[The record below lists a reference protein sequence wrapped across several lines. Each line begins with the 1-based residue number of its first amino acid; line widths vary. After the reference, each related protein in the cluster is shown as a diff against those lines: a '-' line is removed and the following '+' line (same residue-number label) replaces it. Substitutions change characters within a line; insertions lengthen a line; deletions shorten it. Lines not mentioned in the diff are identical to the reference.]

1 MNLVIYH
8 DNCVDG
14 FAAAWV
20 AHRALAQQGQA
31 DVRLFPASYGQEPPY
46 ELAKAA
52 RRVFILDF
60 SYPRTEMERLIEACR
75 KMVCL
80 DHHKTAE
87 AALAGLSGC
96 QFGDGES
103 GVMMAWRYFRPA
115 DAMPELIRRIS
126 DNDTGQRQMPHAS
139 EYGALIG
146 SFPFTLK
153 DYDDLNSIFEWE
165 HPDLL
170 LEIGAAIRRE
180 QKKRVELTIM
190 EARPVWLTSSCVAMV
205 VNCAD
210 RSQFSS
216 AGVKMAEKSTSG
228 VGGCWYLRSDGIVEW
243 SLRSL
248 KPEQAE
254 PLGLPSVDVAE
265 LAKLLGGGGHRHAA
279 GFTQSLRQLTEMLGG
294 PDAA

>member
-14 FAAAWV
+14 FAAAWI
-20 AHRALAQQGQA
+20 AHRVLTQQGQA

-46 ELAKAA
+46 VQAKAA
-52 RRVFILDF
+52 NCVFILDF
-60 SYPRTEMERLIEACR
+60 SYSRGEMERLIEACPR
-75 KMVCL
+75 LICL

-87 AALAGLSGC
+87 AALTGLPGC
-96 QFGDGES
+96 RFGDGES
-103 GVMMAWRYFRPA
+103 GAMMAWRYFRPA
-115 DAMPELIRRIS
+115 DALPELVRRIS
-126 DNDTGQRQMPHAS
+126 DNDTGQRRLPHAS
-139 EYGALIG
+139 EYSALIG
-146 SFPFTLK
+146 SFPFTLE
-153 DYDDLNSIFEWE
+153 DYDNLSSAFEWE
-165 HPDLL
+165 SPDLL
-170 LEIGAAIRRE
+170 LEIGVAIRRE
-180 QKKRVELTIM
+180 QQKRAALTVR
-190 EARPVWLTSSCVAMV
+190 EARPVWLTSSCVAMAA
-205 VNCAD
+205 NCAD

-216 AGVKMAEKSTSG
+216 AGVKMAEKSDSG

-265 LAKLLGGGGHRHAA
+265 LAKLFGGGGHRHAA
-279 GFTQSLRQLTEMLGG
+279 GFTQTIHQLAEMFGS